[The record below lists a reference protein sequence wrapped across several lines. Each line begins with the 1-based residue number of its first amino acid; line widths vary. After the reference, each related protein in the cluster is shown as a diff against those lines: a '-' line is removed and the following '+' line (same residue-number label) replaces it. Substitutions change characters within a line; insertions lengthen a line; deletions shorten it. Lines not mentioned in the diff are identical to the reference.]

1 MMNERR
7 KWVKITMSI
16 DRETAENIL
25 ELKNLLGV
33 SWNDILES
41 VQRAQTILNTL
52 QKDQNV
58 RIKLKNENV
67 ARKNKKIE
75 K

>member
-52 QKDQNV
+52 QKENG